1 MNAVLISSMAS
12 VGAAIGTVVAEGVVF
27 AVQFWALRKEVLSA
41 YQKVRYGTIVLAL
54 ALAIASCLWVQMT
67 SLGSFASLL
76 VSIILFFA
84 VFFAVYGGV
93 LVLRKEPLAWQMAE
107 KVSQMIFKKKEN
119 WVACHVSVMLS
130 RPFVRACV
138 GASQEGM
145 ISSIGK
151 TFIIRKGN
159 VVPLGT
165 VIQLDFH

>member
-1 MNAVLISSMAS
+1 
-12 VGAAIGTVVAEGVVF
+12 
-27 AVQFWALRKEVLSA
+27 
-41 YQKVRYGTIVLAL
+41 
-54 ALAIASCLWVQMT
+54 
-67 SLGSFASLL
+67 
-76 VSIILFFA
+76 
-84 VFFAVYGGV
+84 
-93 LVLRKEPLAWQMAE
+93 
-107 KVSQMIFKKKEN
+107 
-119 WVACHVSVMLS
+119 MLS